1 MIAAVGTVE
10 GVRRSSTSRRRR
22 FSAPARACR
31 KRRRR
36 SVALPRVVAA
46 AQNGATIVA
55 IVDRRPP
62 LAISRDGGATW
73 TEYGGG
79 LLPGFAVSIADDDP
93 DRMLYAARNRLYL
106 SLNGGVFWRSLLFE
120 LPDILAVGWID

>member
-1 MIAAVGTVE
+1 VIAAVKTVD
-10 GVRRSSTSRRRR
+10 GVLLLDIEQETVLG
-22 FSAPARACR
+22 PGE
-31 KRRRR
+31 
-36 SVALPRVVAA
+36 SVPDAETPTVSLPRVVTA

-55 IVDRRPP
+55 VVDRRPP

-93 DRMLYAARNRLYL
+93 DRILYAARNRLYL
-106 SLNGGVFWRSLLFE
+106 SVNGGVFWRALLFE
-120 LPDILAVGWID
+120 LPDIQAVGWID

>member
-1 MIAAVGTVE
+1 VIAAVKTVE
-10 GVRRSSTSRRRR
+10 SVLLLDIEEEAVLGPGESVPEAEQPT
-22 FSAPARACR
+22 
-31 KRRRR
+31 
-36 SVALPRVVAA
+36 VALPRVVAA

-55 IVDRRPP
+55 IVERRPP

-73 TEYGGG
+73 NEYGGG

-93 DRMLYAARNRLYL
+93 DRILYAARNRLYL
-106 SLNGGVFWRSLLFE
+106 SVNGGVFWRALLFE